1 MKPILEL
8 KDIKTYYYIRK
19 GFFKTLEVK
28 AVDGVSLKIDRGMI
42 MALVGE
48 SGCGK
53 TTLGKTSLR
62 LVKPIYGRIFF
73 NGVDITDLP
82 EEDLRWFRR
91 RAQII
96 FQDPY
101 SSIDPFMKVKDILE
115 EPLILHQIGDK
126 RERLELINRALEDVK
141 LTPVEKFMDKYPHML
156 SGGQRQRICIA
167 RALILKPNYIVADE
181 PVSMIDASSRAEILY
196 LLRDLQQ
203 RYGISILYITHDI
216 ATVRHFTDHVAVMYL
231 GKIVE
236 MADPKMIIDDPLHP
250 YTQALI
256 EAIPEPDPS
265 NRFRERKVLEGEPPS
280 PVNPPSGCR
289 FHPRCPYRSRRCEVE
304 EPKLLKVKPGHL
316 VACHLRE

>member
-1 MKPILEL
+1 LKPILEL